1 MDPYHLIRILNPANF
16 LKTFTYLWITSGS
29 YPDPANSADPESHDC
44 WADCLFKRPLITL
57 QRVIMRLCLPTPFGR
72 GCIRESWYGGY
83 NWIPSA
89 LKYEYSPH
97 QLHPSPHIAN
107 TIYNV
112 HSNNNNKNCVLFL
125 ICTRNSDYFKLT
137 SIKLTLF
144 PDMVLDVRTLFEQ
157 LFLAVSK
164 WSVIYHWH
172 VCDRSQNT
180 LSLI

>member
-44 WADCLFKRPLITL
+44 WADCLFKRQLITL

-89 LKYEYSPH
+89 LKY
-97 QLHPSPHIAN
+97 
-107 TIYNV
+107 
-112 HSNNNNKNCVLFL
+112 
-125 ICTRNSDYFKLT
+125 RNSDYFKLT
-137 SIKLTLF
+137 STKLTLF
-144 PDMVLDVRTLFEQ
+144 PDMVLDVRTLFEK

-164 WSVIYHWH
+164 CSVIYHWH
-172 VCDRSQNT
+172 VCNRSQNN